1 MKIVLQD
8 LTKIFP
14 SRNKKSTD
22 EVVAVDH
29 FNFEIPDGKLI
40 GLLGPSGCGKS
51 TTLYMISGLQ
61 KPTAGKIFFGED
73 DVTELSTEKRGIG
86 LVFQNYA
93 LYPHMT
99 VLQNILFPLQNLTGP
114 DKLTKVQMIER
125 AQEAARLVQIEE
137 LLDRKPSELSGGQQ
151 QRVAIARTLAPEP
164 SVLFMDEPLSN
175 LDAKLRLE
183 MRYELQ
189 RLHVETGSTFVYV
202 THDQME
208 AMTLATQI
216 CLMNNGVLQQ
226 YAAPLE
232 VYNHPANLFA
242 ADFVG
247 NPSINFVEAKG
258 WQGPEGSIEL
268 TLLDGH
274 KAVFT
279 PEQPLQLPQWFHR
292 RDEELEAQAQALKA
306 RAGESGYVEK
316 SNKDE
321 TFRYHIARVNDEDDG
336 IHEEPMLTNEDLVLG
351 IRPEVLSITGGGNVE
366 CEIYGAMPT
375 GMESTVK
382 VRIGE
387 YLLTGVVFGSTL
399 FTIGSKH
406 LLDITG
412 SSVMLF
418 DRSSGRRITS
428 GTLKLL

>member
-1 MKIVLQD
+1 MSKIELTHIDKYYGKNHVLKD
-8 LTKIFP
+8 LNLTI
-14 SRNKKSTD
+14 
-22 EVVAVDH
+22 E
-29 FNFEIPDGKLI
+29 DGDFMT
-40 GLLGPSGCGKS
+40 LLGPSGCGKT
-51 TTLYMISGLQ
+51 TTLRVVSGLE
-61 KPTAGKIFFGED
+61 KPQNGIILMDGKEIVNAAEASFAPP
-73 DVTELSTEKRGIG
+73 SKRNLN
-86 LVFQNYA
+86 LVFQSYA
-93 LYPHMT
+93 LWPHMT
-99 VLQNILFPLQNLTGP
+99 VFDNVAFGLRIRKENSETIA
-114 DKLTKVQMIER
+114 KKV
-125 AQEAARLVQIEE
+125 ASA
-137 LLDRKPSELSGGQQ
+137 LDRMQIGEFAKRYPTELSGGQQ

-351 IRPEVLSITGGGNVE
+351 IRPEFLSITGGGNVE

-412 SSVMLF
+412 SSVMLL